1 MSHLT
6 RRQFLTL
13 TGLALPAAVIID
25 TRLVEP
31 TNLRVAYF
39 PANTDGALRF
49 IHFSDFHHK
58 GNAAYAE
65 KVITTINNLEADF
78 VCFTGDL
85 IEEIKHLDE
94 ALHFIGQIK
103 KPVYGCP
110 GNHDYNCRAPF
121 AEYERVFAATGGR
134 WLVGQ
139 TVVLPEHDL
148 ELTGMSLEGV
158 PMAQP
163 RTVARR
169 FLLTHYPKSI
179 DHLDGHHYD
188 WIMAGHSHGWQI
200 RIPGYGP
207 IALPYGVG
215 PYDLGFFLTDKGP
228 MYVNAGIGTYRIPWR
243 FNCRP
248 EITVVTI

>member
-1 MSHLT
+1 MPYMT
-6 RRQFLTL
+6 RRGFLKMTA
-13 TGLALPAAVIID
+13 LALPVVVVVD

-31 TNLRVAYF
+31 TNLRVTHF
-39 PANTDGALRF
+39 KANPNGTLRF

-58 GNAAYAE
+58 GNTRYAE
-65 KVITTINNLEADF
+65 RVIATINELEADF

-85 IEEIKHLDE
+85 IEETKYLEE
-94 ALHFIGQIK
+94 ALHFIAQIK

-110 GNHDYNCRAPF
+110 GNHEYRCRAPF
-121 AEYERVFAATGGR
+121 SEYERVFAATGGR

-139 TVVLPEHDL
+139 SIVLPEHDL

-158 PMAQP
+158 PMTEP
-163 RTVARR
+163 RTTARH

-179 DHLDGHHYD
+179 DHLDGLHFD
-188 WIMAGHSHGWQI
+188 WIMAGHSHGGQV
-200 RIPGYGP
+200 RIPGYGA

-215 PYDLGFFLTDKGP
+215 PYDLGFFQTEKGP
-228 MYVNAGIGTYRIPWR
+228 MYVNAGIGTYRVPWR